1 MRSFPGNAVYK
12 KLSYKSLILL
22 IVLIAA
28 SLAANDLMA
37 QGTAFTYQG
46 VLADGAAPA
55 NGTYDL
61 AFILRTNAGTGG
73 NQLGPGLTNTS
84 TLVSHGLFTVTLDF
98 GGVFDGSPRFLEIYV
113 RTNGA
118 SGFTQLNPRQAITP
132 TPYAILAQTAAM
144 AQSVPWSA
152 ITGIPAGDTPDVIG
166 ANATN
171 NDILISNSIPQTITG
186 DVTGTRSGAS
196 IATTLAN
203 TPAARSHLGLG
214 TMATIGTNN
223 PSVYN
228 TTNYGTLWMG
238 TNVSYPSS
246 VLQFNNLGSIQWFY
260 DPPSQGIGSSLF
272 FNTAHPGGGE
282 LQITSEGSMSLN
294 IGYSRQGGS
303 VLQIGSSGPTHEYI
317 NIQYDCSSSPTT
329 TAYTGPLG
337 ASKLFQF
344 ITRYNPIPAGITTNA
359 ALYDVHFGMLYQAL
373 DTNGA
378 ASLQLYNPAPNWNGS
393 GYGTNA
399 NLVGGTLVM
408 EIYTNGTRIN
418 GHLIRQFSITAQPVG
433 ATNVTI
439 DFTTAGF
446 QELNLSTNANFSLS
460 LTNITNGVIQHDIFV
475 RPGLNSYA
483 LAWPT
488 NILWESPLGTDTA
501 PTNIASSTVLHVHF
515 TATGNANAT
524 NFYAQ
529 ALVSNYLP
537 LTDPDAIAF
546 ISSAGITNNTQKAAL
561 NALCA
566 SLKNHGLWAKQDV
579 IYPYVGGN
587 SNSHAFNLKDPTR
600 YRITWHGGVTHD
612 SKGITGNGTD
622 AWGDTAYNPST
633 NLMPLW
639 TQNSASMYF
648 YNKTPGATIVNGG
661 IWMGVYDN
669 SSIRAFINSGSSAST
684 GSVDGFNNSSANVP
698 WNTVSTVLGGLAV
711 TRSSGTDQVMYFNGA
726 SILTFATSPASA
738 AVINGNIY
746 VLCRNGFP
754 AERFSNANLAFV
766 SMGGALTAV
775 DEANLHADVLAFET
789 ALGRQ

>member
-1 MRSFPGNAVYK
+1 MRFRPGNAIEK
-12 KLSYKSLILL
+12 KLPYKSLLL
-22 IVLIAA
+22 FFVIFAI
-28 SLAANDLMA
+28 SLAANHLMA
-37 QGTAFTYQG
+37 QGTAFTYHG
-46 VLADGAAPA
+46 VLSDGAAPA
-55 NGTYDL
+55 NGTYDF
-61 AFILRTNAGTGG
+61 AFILRTNAGIGG
-73 NQLGPGLTNTS
+73 NQLGPALTNGS
-84 TLVSHGLFTVTLDF
+84 TVIGNGLFTVTLDF

-118 SGFTQLNPRQAITP
+118 SIFTQLDPRQAITP
-132 TPYAILAQTAAM
+132 TPYAILAQTAVT

-152 ITGIPAGDTPDVIG
+152 ITGTPIGDTPDTIG

-186 DVTGTRSGAS
+186 DVTGTRSGTG
-196 IATTLAN
+196 IAATLAN

-223 PSVYN
+223 PTIYGA
-228 TTNYGTLWMG
+228 TNYGPLTLATSSLFPAAALQLYDNQPLQWSYA
-238 TNVSYPSS
+238 NVT
-246 VLQFNNLGSIQWFY
+246 
-260 DPPSQGIGSSLF
+260 QGIGANMF

-282 LQITSEGSMSLN
+282 LQITSQGSMSLN

-317 NIQYDCSSSPTT
+317 NIQYDCNSSPTT

-337 ASKLFQF
+337 ASKMFQF
-344 ITRYNPIPAGITTNA
+344 ITRYNPIPTGVTTNG
-359 ALYDVHFGMLYQAL
+359 ALFDVHFGMLYQAL

-378 ASLQLYNPAPNWNGS
+378 ASLQLYNPAPVWNAG
-393 GYGTNA
+393 GYGTNV
-399 NLVGGTLVM
+399 NLVGGNLVM

-418 GHLIRQFSITAQPVG
+418 GQLIRQLSTTAQSAG

-446 QELNLSTNANFSLS
+446 QELNLVTNASFSLS
-460 LTNITNGVIQHDIFV
+460 LTNITNSVIQKDVFI
-475 RPGLNSYA
+475 RAGLDNYA
-483 LAWPT
+483 LSWPA

-501 PTNIASSTVLHVHF
+501 PAGIAGGTVLHVRF
-515 TATGNANAT
+515 VATGNSNRT

-529 ALVSNYLP
+529 ALVSDYQP

-546 ISSAGITNNTQKAAL
+546 ISSASITNNLHKTAL
-561 NALCA
+561 DTLCA
-566 SLKNHGLWAKQDV
+566 SLKNHGLWTKQDV
-579 IYPYVGGN
+579 IYPYVGGD

-600 YRITWHGGVTHD
+600 YKITWHGGVTHD
-612 SKGITGNGTD
+612 ANGITGNGAD

-633 NLMPLW
+633 NSPPLW

-648 YNKTPGATIVNGG
+648 YNKTPGSTIVSAG

-669 SSIRAFINSGSSAST
+669 SSIRAFVNSGGSAST
-684 GSVDGFNNSSANVP
+684 GTVDGFNNSSANVA
-698 WNTVSTVLGGLAV
+698 WNTASTILGGLAV
-711 TRSSGTDQVMYFNGA
+711 TRTSGTAQAMYFNGS
-726 SILTFATSPASA
+726 SILTFATSPASS
-738 AVINGNIY
+738 AVVNGNIY

-766 SMGGALTAV
+766 SMGGALTAA